1 MERSA
6 VESWVSGYV
15 RAWRS
20 SGTGQLAD
28 LFTPDVTYLLS
39 PWQQAYRGLDALAKV
54 WEDEREGPDEAFT
67 FTSEVV
73 AVDGATAV
81 IRAEVEYLRPGRKT
95 WRDLWVVR
103 FADDGRCRSFE
114 EWPFSPGQPDGH

>member
-6 VESWVSGYV
+6 VESWVNGYV

-20 SGTGQLAD
+20 SGTDQLAD

-39 PWQQAYRGLDALAKV
+39 PWQQPYRGLDALAKV

-114 EWPFSPGQPDGH
+114 EWPFAPGQPDGH

>member
-6 VESWVSGYV
+6 VESWVNGYL

-20 SGTGQLAD
+20 PGTDKLAD
-28 LFTPDVTYLLS
+28 MFTPDVTYRLS
-39 PWQQAYRGLDALAKV
+39 PWQQPHRGLDALAKV

-103 FADDGRCRSFE
+103 FADDGRCESFE
-114 EWPFSPGQPDGH
+114 EWPFSPGQADGH